1 MTEVFPTGAPDPSK
15 KGDSVA
21 TNTISRIAAI
31 KQNEKQVDRDK
42 PFVLWLDLQDP
53 GVWGFPIAEE
63 LFSTLFT
70 EAREG
75 IAGCGPFWYAL
86 YGHKGDLL
94 LESKGYRYA
103 SSPLLHDGRF
113 FQTMKS
119 HGGPSRVSAVVFS
132 MPRSV
137 VMMENPNA
145 VQSSPRSCACG
156 FFEGAGLSA
165 RSVCHG
171 LATGA
176 RRHDR

>member
-53 GVWGFPIAEE
+53 GVVWGFPIAEE

-94 LESKGYRYA
+94 LESKGIPIREQPSAARRSVLPDDEKPWRTVSRVRRRLLDA
-103 SSPLLHDGRF
+103 SVGRHDG
-113 FQTMKS
+113 KS
-119 HGGPSRVSAVVFS
+119 ERGS
-132 MPRSV
+132 
-137 VMMENPNA
+137 
-145 VQSSPRSCACG
+145 SSPRSCACG
-156 FFEGAGLSA
+156 FFEGAGLSG
-165 RSVCHG
+165 SIC
-171 LATGA
+171 LSWTG
-176 RRHDR
+176 DRGSPA